1 MTSKGC
7 VGFLNEVSSKY
18 NIVLRKMLSDLRA
31 ELPDFNVIY
40 NNIYDPLADA
50 INNPTK
56 YGAFSKALP
65 KYLRFYITQ
74 EYRVNW

>member
-1 MTSKGC
+1 
-7 VGFLNEVSSKY
+7 
-18 NIVLRKMLSDLRA
+18 MLTDLRA

-65 KYLRFYITQ
+65 KYLRFYTT
-74 EYRVNW
+74 